1 MRQSL
6 SCHRLILAAFTGL
19 ALATAP
25 AVYAQ
30 DTEDGLEIG
39 DAPAIRPAE
48 PEDAGTIDRGQR
60 PSSSAGDA
68 TTLDRA
74 DRDAKPPETKS
85 GRDQGKVSKGGR
97 EEELQGIN
105 IYLRMGTPL
114 PDPPKEKEFSGEP
127 DEAYGAF
134 QRGLFLTAVDKALP
148 RAQLG
153 DPAAQ
158 TLLAEIMSRGLGV
171 KRDLKGASFWYGQA
185 AQGGEPSAMFKY
197 ALLLMEGKYVARDK
211 AKADEY
217 MRNAAD
223 AGNGSAQFNWAQILV
238 SDNPGVRG
246 LTMAMPY
253 YEKASE
259 QGIADAQYALAQVYT
274 ALKDVPDEKKA
285 KARDWLERAAK
296 AGFDT
301 AQLDIGIWLV
311 NGINGPRDYDE
322 GFRWLSIAAKRGNVV
337 AQNRLSH
344 LYINALGTRPDP
356 VEAAKWYVL
365 SRRAGLTDPALED
378 FYLGLNEEQ
387 QKQAIDGANR
397 FRRS

>member
-1 MRQSL
+1 MRLNPSP
-6 SCHRLILAAFTGL
+6 HRLILAAL
-19 ALATAP
+19 AVSCLAAAMP
-25 AVYAQ
+25 AVAQ
-30 DTEDGLEIG
+30 DGEDGLAIG
-39 DAPAIRPAE
+39 EAPAIIPADPSAATE
-48 PEDAGTIDRGQR
+48 IERGARESSTTGDANRLDRG
-60 PSSSAGDA
+60 D
-68 TTLDRA
+68 LDSTPPVTKGG
-74 DRDAKPPETKS
+74 KP
-85 GRDQGKVSKGGR
+85 SKGDR
-97 EEELQGIN
+97 SDELQGIN

-114 PDPPKEKEFSGEP
+114 PELPPEKPFEGEP

-158 TLLAEIMSRGLGV
+158 TLLAEVMSRGLGV
-171 KRDLKGASFWYGQA
+171 KRDLKGAAFWYGQA
-185 AQGGEPSAMFKY
+185 AQGGDPSAMFKY
-197 ALLLMEGKYVARDK
+197 ALLMMEGRDVPQDK

-217 MRNAAD
+217 MRRAAD

-253 YEKASE
+253 YEKAAE
-259 QGIADAQYALAQVYT
+259 QGIADAQYALAQVYS
-274 ALKDVPDEKKA
+274 ALKDVPEEKKA
-285 KARDWLERAAK
+285 RAREWMTRAAR

-301 AQLDIGIWLV
+301 AQLDIGLWLV
-311 NGINGPRDYDE
+311 NGYNGPRDYE
-322 GFRWLSIAAKRGNVV
+322 AGYRWLSIAAKRGNVV
-337 AQNRLSH
+337 AQNRIAH
-344 LYINALGTRPDP
+344 LYINALGTAPNP

-387 QKQAIDGANR
+387 QKQAIDLANR
-397 FRRS
+397 FRRT